1 MVKIEQGDLNLREHA
16 AHSLATS
23 FHKGM
28 AHKQAPDE
36 KQSKKEKLET
46 IDGAGAVIGMEFE
59 KLLSG
64 EVDKDIANEVIKS
77 KREEIGTL
85 TVEVETLAEEIKV
98 AEKPHMDKAK
108 DHIKVAKYNFNAGV
122 ELLGITRAT
131 SVKKGDL
138 NAADKALEDAKDK
151 RKNGKKGKAKA
162 KVEK

>member
-1 MVKIEQGDLNLREHA
+1 MIEQGDINLREHA
-16 AHSLATS
+16 AHSLAGS

-64 EVDKDIANEVIKS
+64 EVDKGVANEVIKA
-77 KREEIGTL
+77 KREEIGALNVEVDTL
-85 TVEVETLAEEIKV
+85 TEEIKV

-108 DHIKVAKYNFNAGV
+108 DHVKVAKYNFNAGV
-122 ELLGITRAT
+122 ELLGIVKAT
-131 SVKKGDL
+131 SIKKTDL
-138 NAADKALEDAKDK
+138 KAADKAIADSKEKK
-151 RKNGKKGKAKA
+151 KNGKKDK
-162 KVEK
+162 

>member
-1 MVKIEQGDLNLREHA
+1 MVEQGDINLREHA
-16 AHSLATS
+16 AHSLAGS

-46 IDGAGAVIGMEFE
+46 MDGASAVIGMEFE

-64 EVDKDIANEVIKS
+64 EVDKEIANEVIKT

-85 TVEVETLAEEIKV
+85 TIEVDTLVEEIKV

-122 ELLGITRAT
+122 ELLGIVKAT
-131 SVKKGDL
+131 SVKKIDIK
-138 NAADKALEDAKDK
+138 AADKAIADSKEKK
-151 RKNGKKGKAKA
+151 KNGKDKK
-162 KVEK
+162 